1 MNDTEKLLSAVHKT
15 ANMGMESLNAL
26 IPETQDSSIK
36 RTLRSQLDS
45 YSSFLDEA
53 GSGLLLRG
61 QEPKQQGVV
70 NKLMLDM
77 NVKMNAKI
85 NQSPSH
91 IAEMMIQG
99 SNMGIIEVQK
109 ALNHAPEAAKEAKS
123 LAKDLLEFEQN
134 SVDAYKKF
142 L

>member
-15 ANMGMESLNAL
+15 ASMGMESLNAL

>member
-1 MNDTEKLLSAVHKT
+1 MNDTEKLLSAIHKT
-15 ANMGMESLNAL
+15 ANMGIDSLNAL

-45 YSSFLDEA
+45 YSNFLDEA
-53 GSGLLLRG
+53 GSGLILNG
-61 QEPKQQGVV
+61 QEPKQTNAV

-77 NVKMNAKI
+77 NVKLNAKI

-99 SNMGIIEVQK
+99 TNMGIIDVQK
-109 ALNHAPEAAKEAKS
+109 ALNQAPNANRESKS
-123 LAKDLLEFEQN
+123 LAKDMLEFEQN
-134 SVDAYKKF
+134 TVDAYKKF